1 MRSRAEW
8 YTLKEVMIHRP
19 SIEIEYAML
28 APKPF
33 LFERAYNVGK
43 AIREHQRLEEILKGE
58 GVRVRRLETE
68 IIENA
73 ERSEDFRRKLIEY
86 ITQNVHFYGKVDE
99 VKAAMHDLRKNL
111 ERLDS
116 ATIFDYMV
124 LEPSIDLKT
133 DYENRAVYPTVYSNI
148 PLANLYFMRDQQAV
162 ADSGIIIG
170 NMKRDQRKKETE
182 ITEFL
187 FKNAMG
193 VSNIFKIPSNSHFE
207 GGDFMP
213 ARDFSLIGV
222 GLRTDLNGAFSAM
235 HSGMITTDEVALVE
249 NPSYDFSKE
258 DNMVNMHLDTYFN
271 IAGDGV
277 AVTSEYLASRAR
289 TTIYGR
295 SSNGNYECV
304 GETTLLEYI
313 RSKGFNII
321 DLTIPEQ
328 LAYSSNFL
336 TVRDRRIVTVDVRS
350 VINRLISDGAFDPV
364 TEDIVKRELPKIEGN
379 IFPERNDV
387 SGAGIE
393 YVNAELI
400 ELTGGYGGAHCMTA
414 TLNRE

>member
-1 MRSRAEW
+1 
-8 YTLKEVMIHRP
+8 MIHRP

-33 LFERAYNVGK
+33 LFERAFNVGK
-43 AIREHQRLEEILKGE
+43 AIREHQRLEEILKTE
-58 GVRVRRLETE
+58 GVVVKRLETE

-73 ERSEDFRRKLIEY
+73 ERSRDFREKLIDY

-99 VKAAMHDLRKNL
+99 VKYAMQELKKNL
-111 ERLDS
+111 EKLDS
-116 ATIFDYMV
+116 STIFDYMV

-162 ADSGIIIG
+162 ADNGIIIG

-187 FKNAMG
+187 FRNAMG
-193 VSNIFKIPSNSHFE
+193 VSNLFKIPPNSHFE

-222 GLRTDLNGAFSAM
+222 GLRTDMNGAFSAM
-235 HSGMITTDEVALVE
+235 QSGMITTDEVGVVE
-249 NPSYDFSKE
+249 NPAYDFSKE

-271 IAGDGV
+271 IAGDGI
-277 AVTSEYLASRAR
+277 AVTSQYLASRAR
-289 TTIYGR
+289 VTVYGKA
-295 SSNGNYECV
+295 SSGNYERIT
-304 GETTLLEYI
+304 ETTLLEYI

-321 DLTIPEQ
+321 DLSIPEQ

-336 TVRDRRIVTVDVRS
+336 TIRDRRIVAVDVKS
-350 VINRLISDGAFDPV
+350 VINRLISDGAFDPS
-364 TEDIVKRELPKIEGN
+364 TENIVKQELPKINGN
-379 IFPERNDV
+379 VFPERKDV
-387 SGAGIE
+387 LGAGIE

-414 TLNRE
+414 TLDRQ